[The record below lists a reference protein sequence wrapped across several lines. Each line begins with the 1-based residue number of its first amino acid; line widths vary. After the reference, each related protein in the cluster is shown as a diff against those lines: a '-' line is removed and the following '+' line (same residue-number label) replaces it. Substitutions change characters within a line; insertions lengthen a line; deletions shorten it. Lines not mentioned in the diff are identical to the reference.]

1 VHIEQKEWTRRQL
14 EKLLAGPAKSR
25 ALFAI
30 EAGALECGEVQSW
43 LDTLQVA
50 EGSEIDFT
58 GNGGALALAYFEEKY
73 AAANLARRQKRGER
87 VAGKAE
93 RRATYLP
100 MADVELAVRKD
111 KTAMAR
117 YKAGLEAQGL
127 MAAYL
132 GWAGKPTVRPV
143 SVRLLNR
150 MVGEDEKK
158 IAVPENVLDIFPAT
172 SGYQVF
178 QSDKLWD
185 LENPEVAAVFA
196 ACLPKAIEAGG
207 YHRRLGAPL
216 VPHGF
221 LPALKARV
229 GHAGVE
235 GRHLG
240 VDGSGWYDPA
250 HPDFSLLMEE
260 YGPVGFQF
268 TAFNPEGGEFFKGI
282 LVPREDLNANRSA
295 EEARAV
301 QFDWAQCKGRHAA
314 AYKTHA
320 KRGHPGLEVEVHLG
334 IIKAK
339 TSRGSVSGCFETLEN
354 INSVKVEDK
363 RRIAALVTSLTKEAV
378 DRIGSL
384 GPNGLIARAVRSDP
398 TLRRLVEFVVSANAL
413 GANIDPLSIDALRD
427 VVGSSLARVM
437 WGPANGAGIR
447 GDYPMVVL
455 DNTIEQGTCV
465 VSGYKPGTT
474 LACWRYP
481 TVLAQGL
488 LRLTVVRP
496 KPHMMVGGELI
507 QNLIWMN
514 PADITTRQQ
523 GDDDGDE
530 VGVSADPRVVEL
542 FGFLN
547 DRTVCHIE
555 PASEKLPFDTLSEEG
570 LSWLKKDPM
579 GPVGIFTVFR
589 ASLLA
594 AGDIAGARAMSV
606 AIQEAI
612 DSQKRFVRWTSL
624 YRAVELGNWFR
635 DRNGEYHIHYRCK
648 GGECLCPEREGNQ
661 ACPFAGQART
671 ANWLAKEAGA
681 CPMEHIQAFYHQR
694 MVATGAGTVV
704 KEKPRAG
711 RVLGWRAGGKAISVF
726 NWAPVGAEQDF
737 PECRNVV
744 HYAYEVARKRWA
756 KHQESFLPTGT
767 IPGRELLD
775 TILQRLGSH
784 IKPNKSLTWAEYA
797 NGLRVKAGFEAWG
810 EALKEARD
818 LPQQVRVTRID
829 AARSVLEE
837 NLSACSAEELAT
849 IWWMEH
855 TPQWWYGQKGGRVY
869 IPHPKMAPNKEKVYE
884 ANKPSN
890 GYLAVA
896 CKSSAL
902 MAALGMQV
910 TETCS
915 WATKEDRTPRFAAW
929 AKAQARP
936 YEALSKFLVENTS
949 HGTVRDANGQ
959 AVHLADCPEC
969 TERFVTGLVRTIR
982 ADHAKELEG
991 LKGAV
996 TAFNDATRGTE
1007 SVEHAKAELGTEWD
1021 TEGWGIYE
1029 VTLL

>member
-1 VHIEQKEWTRRQL
+1 MHIEQKEWTRRQL
-14 EKLLAGPAKSR
+14 ERLLAGPAKAR

-43 LDTLQVA
+43 LDSLQTA
-50 EGSEIDFT
+50 EGGEIDFT
-58 GNGGALALAYFEEKY
+58 GHGGALALAYFEEKY
-73 AAANLARRQKRGER
+73 AAVNLARRQKRAGR

-93 RRATYLP
+93 RRSTYLP
-100 MADVELAVRKD
+100 MADVELAVRAD
-111 KTAMAR
+111 KTPMAR

-127 MAAYL
+127 MAAWL
-132 GWAGKPTVRPV
+132 GWAGKTTTRPV
-143 SVRLLNR
+143 AVRLLNR
-150 MVGEDEKK
+150 MV
-158 IAVPENVLDIFPAT
+158 IAGAEVPVPEDVLDIFPAT

-185 LENPEVAAVFA
+185 LENPEVSRVFE

-282 LVPREDLNANRSA
+282 LVPREDLNAGRSA
-295 EEARAV
+295 DEARAV

-363 RRIAALVTSLTKEAV
+363 RRIAALITSLTEEAV

-398 TLRRLVEFVVSANAL
+398 TLRRLVEFVVGANAL

-427 VVGSSLARVM
+427 IVESSLGRVM

-455 DNTIEQGTCV
+455 DNTVERGTCV
-465 VSGYKPGTT
+465 IPGYKPGTM

-496 KPHMMVGGELI
+496 RPHMTVAGEPI

-514 PADITTRQQ
+514 PGDITTRQQ

-542 FGFLN
+542 FGYLN

-555 PASEKLPFDTLSEEG
+555 PASEKLDFETLSDEG
-570 LSWLKKDPM
+570 LNWLKKDPM
-579 GPVGIFTVFR
+579 GPVGIFTLHR
-589 ASLLA
+589 AELLVV
-594 AGDIAGARAMSV
+594 GDVDGARAMSV

-612 DSQKRFVRWTSL
+612 DSQKRYVRWTDL
-624 YRAVELGNWFR
+624 YRAAELGNWFR
-635 DRNGEYHIHYRCK
+635 DRAGEYHIHYRCK
-648 GGECLCPEREGNQ
+648 GGECLCPEREEGL

-671 ANWLAKEAGA
+671 ANWLKAEAGE
-681 CPMEHIQAFYHQR
+681 CPLTEINGFFTQR
-694 MVATGAGTVV
+694 MVAAGAGVWG
-704 KEKPRAG
+704 KGEKMRAG
-711 RVLGWRAGGKAISVF
+711 NVLGWRNRKKTISVF
-726 NWAPVGAEQDF
+726 NWRPVGAAQDF
-737 PECRNVV
+737 AEFRNVV

-756 KHQESFLPTGT
+756 AHQESFVPKGT
-767 IPGRELLD
+767 IPGAELLD
-775 TILQRLGSH
+775 IMLQRLGSH
-784 IKPNKSLTWAEYA
+784 VKPNKGLTWAEYA
-797 NGLRVKAGFEAWG
+797 KGLRVKAGFEAWG
-810 EALKEARD
+810 EALKAARE
-818 LPQQVRVTRID
+818 LPQQTRVARID
-829 AARSVLEE
+829 AARAVLEE

-855 TPQWWYGQKGGRVY
+855 QPMWWYGQKGGRVY
-869 IPHPKMAPNKEKVYE
+869 IPDPKMAPNQEKVYQ

-890 GYLAVA
+890 GYLAVT

-910 TETCS
+910 TEPCS
-915 WATKEDRTPRFAAW
+915 WATKEERIPRFAAW
-929 AKAQARP
+929 AKAQPNP
-936 YEALSKFLVENTS
+936 YEALSRFLVENTS
-949 HGTVRDANGQ
+949 HGNTVRDANGQ

-969 TERFVTGLVRTIR
+969 TERFVTGLVRNIR
-982 ADHAKELEG
+982 ADHVKELEG
-991 LKGAV
+991 LKAAV
-996 TAFNDATRGTE
+996 TAFNDATRGAE
-1007 SVEHAKAELGTEWD
+1007 SVEADPQLGTDWD
-1021 TEGWGIYE
+1021 SDAWGDWSGE
-1029 VTLL
+1029 VW